1 MATARAVLH
10 RATLPW
16 ADTDR
21 VSCAEWGGNQDND
34 VVIIDDPDEDGG
46 FNRGARITRSDAQI
60 MLLARF
66 FTLGTRICYPG
77 HGEMEVVEYTY
88 PVIRGTATFIKT
100 IQALRAPYGSYYL
113 VPNPLVGRKF
123 LRVGQHGQMRAR

>member
-10 RATLPW
+10 RATSPW

-21 VSCAEWGGNQDND
+21 VSCAEWGGNQEND

-60 MLLARF
+60 LLLAKF
-66 FTLGTRICYPG
+66 FTVGARVCYPG

-88 PVIRGTATFIKT
+88 PVMRGTVTFIKT
-100 IQALRAPYGSYYL
+100 IQAFRGDGYYL